1 MTDYPTAMD
10 STLPKGASDYSIENV
25 IGWYKDFEI
34 ATVTFSQGRYISKI
48 KKLAEKYPDDVRILK
63 NADGTILAYVPV
75 KAIHISIIH
84 RDIEMTDEQR
94 KAASERMKKMQ
105 AARKK
110 KSEENK

>member
-1 MTDYPTAMD
+1 MTDFSTAMD
-10 STLPKGASDYSIENV
+10 STLPKGASDYSRENV
-25 IGWYKDFEI
+25 IGWYKDSEI

-48 KKLAEKYPDDVRILK
+48 KKLAEKYPDDVKILE
-63 NADGTILAYVPV
+63 NSNGTILAYVPV
-75 KAIHISIIH
+75 KAIHIGIRNIK
-84 RDIEMTDEQR
+84 MTDEKK

>member
-1 MTDYPTAMD
+1 MTDFPTAMD
-10 STLPKGASDYSIENV
+10 STLPKGASDYSRENV
-25 IGWYKDFEI
+25 IGWFKDSEI

-48 KKLAEKYPDDVRILK
+48 KKLAEKYPDDVKILK

-75 KAIHISIIH
+75 KAIHISI
-84 RDIEMTDEQR
+84 RNTKMSEER
-94 KAASERMKKMQ
+94 KKAASERLKKAQ

>member
-1 MTDYPTAMD
+1 MTKCNSCYFKD
-10 STLPKGASDYSIENV
+10 S
-25 IGWYKDFEI
+25 EI

-48 KKLAEKYPDDVRILK
+48 KKLAEKYPDDVKVLE

-75 KAIHISIIH
+75 KAIHISIVH

-94 KAASERMKKMQ
+94 KAASERMRKIQ